1 MSSLIRERVTKMPGL
16 KIEKVEAIETT
27 AARKLGELL
36 LFEAC
41 FLDVS
46 TRQDLLRIIP
56 KLVHVRRARQAIFR
70 RYGCHSC
77 HRKKVAYGA
86 GGFCNRCAARDYR
99 RVKQELQKM
108 GEGRNAAEESSALT
122 RRLDAAL
129 MLLNS

>member
-1 MSSLIRERVTKMPGL
+1 MPEL
-16 KIEKVEAIETT
+16 KLKRIEKVEAIETI

-41 FLDVS
+41 FLDIS

-86 GGFCNRCAARDYR
+86 GGFCNRCAARDYL
-99 RVKQELQKM
+99 RVKTELKRM
-108 GEGRNAAEESSALT
+108 GEGRNAGEESALLT
-122 RRLDAAL
+122 RRLDAARL
-129 MLLNS
+129 ILNS